1 MSSDNR
7 NFINTK
13 EASSNNQN
21 KTNMKNMMDT
31 GSDLAKYEEK
41 MSSETVA
48 YLELFGFFMKFL

>member
-1 MSSDNR
+1 
-7 NFINTK
+7 
-13 EASSNNQN
+13 
-21 KTNMKNMMDT
+21 MMDT